1 MIKQCYH
8 IVWSVERK
16 KREKSWRLRKHN
28 KENQC
33 LYQTVQFA
41 IVKKSRLIKEQEAK
55 GSLGNMN
62 DKILIIG
69 PLLIKD

>member
-1 MIKQCYH
+1 MI
-8 IVWSVERK
+8 
-16 KREKSWRLRKHN
+16 KHN